1 MLFVS
6 EQDGSPEI
14 YTVSADG
21 KRLRRLTYNAVK
33 DVQPAWSPD
42 GSMIAF
48 VSHLDGDAEIFVM
61 DANGDNQTRL
71 TNNDAQDTQPSW

>member
-1 MLFVS
+1 VS

-14 YTVSADG
+14 YTVSTNG
-21 KRLRRLTYNAVK
+21 KGLQRLTHNTVK
-33 DVQPAWSPD
+33 DVQPVWSPD
-42 GSMIAF
+42 GAKIAF

-71 TNNDAQDTQPSW
+71 TNNNAQDTQPAW